1 MQSESALLHS
11 LAFDGEG
18 SATPLTDAEQI
29 KAAPGN
35 QLVWIHL
42 DAGGCDGSRWRK
54 GLIQRKVILWNAN
67 HPTGSGN
74 FRGYQYSTTF
84 LWVTRQ

>member
-11 LAFDGEG
+11 LSFDGEG

-29 KAAPGN
+29 KAAPGH

-42 DAGGCDGSRWRK
+42 DAGG
-54 GLIQRKVILWNAN
+54 GLAEDWLARYAPDLDSLIVEALLAGKPDPACWSV
-67 HPTGSGN
+67 
-74 FRGYQYSTTF
+74 TTACC
-84 LWVTRQ
+84 